1 VARKN
6 DELVVS
12 GRRIA
17 VSNLDKV
24 LYPGGHFTKAE
35 VIDYYIRIAPILL
48 PYLKQ
53 RPVTLKRFP
62 DGIYGEFFY
71 EKDAP
76 AFTPDW
82 VATFPVPRRE
92 RNGPDIRYILI
103 NDLPTLVWLAN
114 LNNLEIHPF
123 LHHAPHIDRPDWL
136 VFDLDPGEGANILTC
151 ARIALIL
158 RAVLID
164 LNLQSFVKVSG
175 SKGLQVYVPLNT
187 ETTYQQTRTCAK
199 AIAELLAGQYPKLIV
214 AVMAKALRRR
224 KVFIDW
230 SQNDDYKTTVGVY
243 SLRAKYHRPYVS
255 IPVEWGELERA
266 LARGD
271 EKSLFFTPQAVLER
285 VNDRGDL
292 FRTVLKLK
300 QQPPLAGSSVAP
312 GGNVAGRKINVDGT
326 PGTAVRRSRQGGR
339 RRFVIDKNRSGGN
352 YTLRLEMD
360 GVLKSWSIPGLPA
373 GNTKSAAA
381 KRLSDQLIQEKRFA
395 GRNSK
400 RSNHTWDEGT
410 YDLIE
415 GNYERGF
422 LRVYLEGEKSIGE
435 WILERREPVN
445 RWRIRRNETS

>member
-1 VARKN
+1 VARKK
-6 DELVVS
+6 DELVVA

-92 RNGPDIRYILI
+92 RNGPDIRYILL

-114 LNNLEIHPF
+114 LTNLEIHPF
-123 LHHAPHIDRPDWL
+123 LHRVPHIDRPDWL
-136 VFDLDPGEGANILTC
+136 VLDLDPGEGANILTC
-151 ARIALIL
+151 ARVALIL
-158 RAVLID
+158 RALLID

-187 ETTYQQTRTCAK
+187 VTTYQQTRTCAK
-199 AIAELLAGQYPKLIV
+199 AIAELLARQYPKLIV

-255 IPVEWGELERA
+255 VPVEWQELEHA
-266 LARGD
+266 LARRD

-300 QQPPLAGSSVAP
+300 QKLPLAGSSGAK
-312 GGNVAGRKINVDGT
+312 GNAAGRKINVDRTRGT
-326 PGTAVRRSRQGGR
+326 GGVRRSRQGGR
-339 RRFVIDKNRSGGN
+339 RRFVIEKNRSGRN
-352 YTLRLEMD
+352 YALRLEMD
-360 GVLKSWSIPGLPA
+360 GVLKSWSITALPA
-373 GNTKSAAA
+373 GNAKSAGA
-381 KRLSDQLIQEKRFA
+381 KRLSDQPVQEKRFA
-395 GRNSK
+395 NSK
-400 RSNHTWDEGT
+400 RSNHAWDEGT

-422 LRVYLEGEKSIGE
+422 LRVYLKGEKSIGE
-435 WILERREPVN
+435 WILERREPDN
-445 RWRIRRNETS
+445 RWRVRRERS

>member
-1 VARKN
+1 MARKK

-24 LYPGGHFTKAE
+24 LYPGGQFTKAA

-62 DGIYGEFFY
+62 DGIYGDFFY

-76 AFTPDW
+76 AFTPAW

-103 NDLPTLVWLAN
+103 NNLPTLVWLAN
-114 LNNLEIHPF
+114 LTNVEIHPF
-123 LHHAPHIDRPDWL
+123 LHHAPNIKTPDWL

-151 ARIALIL
+151 GRTGLIL
-158 RAVLID
+158 RALLAE
-164 LNLQSFVKVSG
+164 LNLKSFVKVSG

-187 ETTYQQTRTCAK
+187 GATYQQTQPFAK
-199 AIAELLAGQYPKLIV
+199 AIAELLAKQYPKMIV
-214 AVMAKALRRR
+214 ALMAKALRRR

-255 IPVEWGELERA
+255 VPVEWEEIELA

-271 EKSLFFTPQAVLER
+271 EKALFFTPQTALARANE
-285 VNDRGDL
+285 RGDL
-292 FRTVLKLK
+292 FRPILKLK
-300 QQPPLAGSSVAP
+300 QRLP
-312 GGNVAGRKINVDGT
+312 GEVSIVTAKRNVVGRKIDVDRT
-326 PGTAVRRSRQGGR
+326 PKARHVRRSRQGGR
-339 RRFVIDKNRSGGN
+339 RRFLIEKNRSGR
-352 YTLRLEMD
+352 YALRLEMN
-360 GVLKSWSIPGLPA
+360 GGLKSWSLNASPA
-373 GNTKSAAA
+373 QKLKSTGA
-381 KRLSDQLIQEKRFA
+381 KIMRDQPAEEKRFA
-395 GRNSK
+395 ANNTKPTGV
-400 RSNHTWDEGT
+400 WDAGT

-422 LRVYLEGEKSIGE
+422 LRIYLKGERSSGE
-435 WILERREPVN
+435 WILERPGNDWRLRRE
-445 RWRIRRNETS
+445 RS